1 MYEGFPLFC
10 FKSIKRIGVA
20 KEKSYNS
27 IGFDK
32 FSSPDSYTPAVKN
45 VAYSYPKITPGYLP
59 PLPSPKLA
67 ISTPTA
73 VTLNSAAYA
82 APVVTKYTPAI
93 TATTGYNAYGSYG
106 SVYDASLYTKGGY
119 YSSPAKIL
127 SPPITKYV
135 STPAVATTAYAATPT
150 AAPVVCK

>member
-1 MYEGFPLFC
+1 M
-10 FKSIKRIGVA
+10 KS
-20 KEKSYNS
+20 
-27 IGFDK
+27 
-32 FSSPDSYTPAVKN
+32 

-59 PLPSPKLA
+59 PAKVA

-106 SVYDASLYTKGGY
+106 SVYDASLYAKGGY
-119 YSSPAKIL
+119 YSSPTKIL
-127 SPPITKYV
+127 SPPLTKYV
-135 STPAVATTAYAATPT
+135 SSPAVAYTATPT
-150 AAPVVCK
+150 AAPLVCKY

>member
-1 MYEGFPLFC
+1 MTESLY
-10 FKSIKRIGVA
+10 IDR
-20 KEKSYNS
+20 
-27 IGFDK
+27 
-32 FSSPDSYTPAVKN
+32 YTPAVKS

-59 PLPSPKLA
+59 PGKVA

-93 TATTGYNAYGSYG
+93 TATTGYDAYTGSYG
-106 SVYDASLYTKGGY
+106 SVYDASLYAKGGY
-119 YSSPAKIL
+119 YSGPTKIL

-135 STPAVATTAYAATPT
+135 STPAVAHTAYTATPT
-150 AAPVVCK
+150 AAPVVCKYMYLIFSHM

>member
-1 MYEGFPLFC
+1 MIWFFPL
-10 FKSIKRIGVA
+10 
-20 KEKSYNS
+20 
-27 IGFDK
+27 
-32 FSSPDSYTPAVKN
+32 DSYTPAVKS

-59 PLPSPKLA
+59 PAVPKVA

-93 TATTGYNAYGSYG
+93 TASTGYNAYGAYGSYG

-127 SPPITKYV
+127 SQPFTKYV
-135 STPAVATTAYAATPT
+135 STPAIATTSYTATPT

>member
-1 MYEGFPLFC
+1 MFPAGF
-10 FKSIKRIGVA
+10 
-20 KEKSYNS
+20 
-27 IGFDK
+27 
-32 FSSPDSYTPAVKN
+32 FSSKISIYFPSDSYTPAVKS
-45 VAYSYPKITPGYLP
+45 VAYSYPKVTPGYLP

-82 APVVTKYTPAI
+82 APVVTKYSPAI
-93 TATTGYNAYGSYG
+93 TATTGYNAYGAYG
-106 SVYDASLYTKGGY
+106 SVYDASLYAKSGY